1 MDGGFPAPV
10 IAAAGAAAREYW
22 RMGSGETALIEG
34 LAASAL
40 TLAEQFTGRAWI
52 ARAGTAVIA
61 ASHAWQRLPLAGVTA
76 ITGVEGLPAEGA
88 AFVLPVHAYSVDIDA
103 AGQGWVRVMQP
114 GGAGRVRVTYAAGAA
129 VDWAALP
136 APIAQGVV
144 LMTGHLHDHRNVGAQ
159 PPAAVAAL
167 WRPYR
172 VMTLGAGR

>member
-10 IAAAGAAAREYW
+10 MAAAGAAAREYW
-22 RMGSGETALIEG
+22 RMGSGEAALVEG
-34 LAASAL
+34 LAATAL
-40 TLAEQFTGRAWI
+40 TLAEQFTGTAWV
-52 ARAGTAVIA
+52 ARTGTAVLA

-88 AFVLPVHAYSVDIDA
+88 AFALPVDAYAVDIDA

-129 VDWAALP
+129 ADWAAIP

-144 LMTGHLHDHRNVGAQ
+144 LMIGHLHDHRGTEVQ

-172 VMTLGAGR
+172 ALTLGAGR